1 MNRVFAVFNFVGVL
15 ALCVLCGIQ
24 WQVNSQVNRRAI
36 SLDEI
41 RQQQATKLEENDKT
55 IRAYTSDL
63 EDLRQRLTLSEAQLK
78 QLDEKLSNEV
88 AERNQLAAER
98 DDLKIA
104 LGKWMTAL
112 AERDKTINQ
121 ARDELQKL
129 ATDRND
135 AVRKLNDLTDKYN
148 QLVKQWNDQQA
159 KQK

>member
-1 MNRVFAVFNFVGVL
+1 MNRVFAVFNFFGVL
-15 ALCVLCGIQ
+15 VLCVLCAIQ
-24 WQVNSQVNRRAI
+24 WQVNSRVNRRAI

-41 RQQQATKLEENDKT
+41 RQQQATKLADSDKT

-63 EDLRQRLTLSEAQLK
+63 EDLRQRLSLSESQLK
-78 QLDEKLSNEV
+78 ELDEKLSHEI

-104 LGKWMTAL
+104 LGKWMAAV

-129 ATDRND
+129 ATERND
-135 AVRKLNDLTDKYN
+135 AVQKLNDLADKYN
-148 QLVKQWNDQQA
+148 KLVKQWNDQQA
-159 KQK
+159 KR